1 MTHLSMGKVAGRLIV
16 CPLGSG
22 SIILPVGNH
31 FVENVLYTS
40 CQHVCCSIYTYILRV
55 NYLPH

>member
-22 SIILPVGNH
+22 SITLPVGNH

-40 CQHVCCSIYTYILRV
+40 CQHVCCSIYTYILSV
-55 NYLPH
+55 E